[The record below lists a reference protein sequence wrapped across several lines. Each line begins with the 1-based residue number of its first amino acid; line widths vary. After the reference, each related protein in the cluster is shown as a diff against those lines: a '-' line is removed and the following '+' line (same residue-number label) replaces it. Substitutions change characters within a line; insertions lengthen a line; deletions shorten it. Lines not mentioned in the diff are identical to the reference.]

1 MIPVPVRP
9 SVTVVPETE
18 TIELTVVPATPFSVK
33 SLADTALSDT
43 AWSTVNAIS
52 VVELVVPLTKFGES
66 ASIAGADP
74 DDGVVV
80 NAEFVLLEP
89 SVNCTLIGIVEES
102 DIEVS
107 PSEIT

>member
-18 TIELTVVPATPFSVK
+18 TIELTVVPATPLSVK
-33 SLADTALSDT
+33 SPNAAELLDTF
-43 AWSTVNAIS
+43 WSTVNAIC
-52 VVELVVPLTKFGES
+52 VVETVAPLEKTGES
-66 ASIAGADP
+66 ASIPGADP

-107 PSEIT
+107 PSEIV